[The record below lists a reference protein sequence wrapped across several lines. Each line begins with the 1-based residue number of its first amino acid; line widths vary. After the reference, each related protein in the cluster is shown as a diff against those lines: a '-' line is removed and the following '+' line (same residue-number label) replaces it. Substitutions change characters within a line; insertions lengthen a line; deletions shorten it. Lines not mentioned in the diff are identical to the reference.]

1 MAENVCKECHRLI
14 KDKDQVCRACNSTSL
29 TSDWSGYVVIIDPMK
44 SQIAKR
50 LGVKLAGAYALKVR

>member
-1 MAENVCKECHRLI
+1 MPDNVCKECHRI
-14 KDKDQVCRACNSTSL
+14 VKGNVCQACNSTVL
-29 TSDWSGYVVIIDPMK
+29 TTDWSGYVVIIDPEK